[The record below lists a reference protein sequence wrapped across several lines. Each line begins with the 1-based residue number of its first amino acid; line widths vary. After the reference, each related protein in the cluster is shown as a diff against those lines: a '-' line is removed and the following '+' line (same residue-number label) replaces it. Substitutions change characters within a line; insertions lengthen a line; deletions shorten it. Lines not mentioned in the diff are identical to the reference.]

1 MGRGVTGH
9 DPSQTATR
17 RRASR
22 RPLILVATVALVTV
36 LGGCAAEA
44 APPPLGEVRADFS
57 PVDHQL
63 VFSDEFDGSALDR
76 GKWCTRYI
84 FGAGPALQ
92 VDDEPCRKAGKGT
105 LDFFNDEK
113 QRYRDIN
120 TRGEKLHVVSDG
132 TLKLRATPTGTDAA
146 AAPYESAMI
155 RSKHEFKPSPQRSYY
170 VTARLK
176 MPNVQGSWPAFWMI
190 SGLDP
195 QGIPPW
201 PPEITIVDAALN
213 VKDDKHN
220 MLGQG
225 AVVKAAQ
232 TRSGEREMTYSR
244 PGYDRRYG
252 MLTVDRTLRN
262 VWVET
267 AVWWT
272 HERLCFFLDG
282 VHTVCENYR
291 WVRNDGNPAPP
302 AHVMVNLAIG
312 GHWAGRHGIDASGFP
327 TQLEVDHVRV
337 YAGPGRADAGALPP
351 AADAASA
358 AGRR

>member
-1 MGRGVTGH
+1 MRLERLRLARTLSFLGM
-9 DPSQTATR
+9 AM
-17 RRASR
+17 
-22 RPLILVATVALVTV
+22 V
-36 LGGCAAEA
+36 LSSCMAEA
-44 APPPLGEVRADFS
+44 APPTLGEVRADFS

-92 VDDEPCRKAGKGT
+92 VDDEQCRKAGKGT

-113 QRYRDIN
+113 QRYRDLN
-120 TRGEKLHVVSDG
+120 SLGEPLHVVANG
-132 TLKLRATPTGTDAA
+132 TLTLRATATGKDAA
-146 AAPYESAMI
+146 GPYESAMI
-155 RSKHEFKPSPQRSYY
+155 RSKFEIKPSPQRSLY

-176 MPNVQGSWPAFWMI
+176 MPNVQGTWPAFWMI

-195 QGIPPW
+195 QGTPPW

-220 MLGQG
+220 MIGQG

-232 TRSGEREMTYSR
+232 TRTGEREMTYSR
-244 PGYDRRYG
+244 PGYARRWG
-252 MLTVDRTLRN
+252 MLTVDRTLRD
-262 VWVET
+262 VWIEA

-291 WVRNDGNPAPP
+291 WVKNDGNPAPP

-337 YAGPGRADAGALPP
+337 YAGPSRGASAATP
-351 AADAASA
+351 APAASA
-358 AGRR
+358 PAASRP